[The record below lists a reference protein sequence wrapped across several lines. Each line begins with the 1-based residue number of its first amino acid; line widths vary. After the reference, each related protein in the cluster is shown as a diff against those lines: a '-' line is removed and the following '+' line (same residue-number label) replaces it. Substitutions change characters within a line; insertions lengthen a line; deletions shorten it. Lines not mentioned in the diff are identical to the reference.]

1 MPPARNNYAMKKYSN
16 PEGNSGVTAYETG
29 EGSITIEFNHDA
41 IYLYTY
47 ASAGKRAV
55 EKMKRLAA
63 AGKGL
68 STYISQKVREKYEAK
83 IK

>member
-1 MPPARNNYAMKKYSN
+1 MKKYKDITG
-16 PEGNSGVTAYETG
+16 ESGVTAYQES
-29 EGSITIEFNHDA
+29 ENWIAVEFNSESV
-41 IYLYTY
+41 YLYTY

-55 EKMKRLAA
+55 EQMKKMAA

-68 STYISQKVREKYEAK
+68 STYISQKVKEKYETK